1 MSQSFDTDTGTP
13 QGDCASAN
21 EFTYFLAKFLQQRE
35 AQILDHHYIKQHNI
49 VQHSFPDAYTERN
62 YAIIPQTKHLNLDMQ
77 YADDMCK
84 VSTDYNSIQRFKDET
99 PKLLTKRDITI
110 NESKTEEYKINKNS
124 RRNWKKCKFLGSMLG
139 TSEDIKRRKTLAIRS
154 ANNLTLIFNNKHLT
168 IKTKT
173 KAFTTY
179 IQPLF
184 LYNCETWTLTKLEK
198 IDKKI
203 YRKHQMAK
211 NNHK

>member
-1 MSQSFDTDTGTP
+1 
-13 QGDCASAN
+13 
-21 EFTYFLAKFLQQRE
+21 
-35 AQILDHHYIKQHNI
+35 
-49 VQHSFPDAYTERN
+49 
-62 YAIIPQTKHLNLDMQ
+62 MQ
-77 YADDMCK
+77 YADNICK

-124 RRNWKKCKFLGSMLG
+124 RDWKKCKYLGSMLD

-168 IKTKT
+168 IETKT
-173 KAFTTY
+173 SVYHIHTTRLP
-179 IQPLF
+179 IQLWNLDINKTRKWKNRHF
-184 LYNCETWTLTKLEK
+184 SKK

-203 YRKHQMAK
+203 YIKHQMAK

>member
-1 MSQSFDTDTGTP
+1 
-13 QGDCASAN
+13 
-21 EFTYFLAKFLQQRE
+21 
-35 AQILDHHYIKQHNI
+35 
-49 VQHSFPDAYTERN
+49 
-62 YAIIPQTKHLNLDMQ
+62 MQ
-77 YADDMCK
+77 YADDICK

-99 PKLLTKRDITI
+99 RKLLTKRDITI

-124 RRNWKKCKFLGSMLG
+124 HDCKKCKYLGSMLD

-179 IQPLF
+179 IQPVF
-184 LYNCETWTLTKLEK
+184 LYNCETWTLTKLENEK
-198 IDKKI
+198 IDTFQRRLIRKYILNIKWPKTITNEKI
-203 YRKHQMAK
+203 YIKHQMAK